1 MQIAIPYKLQL
12 DNAANIY
19 PASMT
24 KRYSSLYRISVTLRD
39 TVDET
44 ILQTALNHVSE
55 RIPTFRC
62 TLARGMFWWYLRQ
75 TGRSPRVRPLKPL
88 HRFRLADQGGLLYR
102 VSADGRRIV
111 LDVFHA
117 LTDGNGAMTFLLTLT
132 GEYLRLRYGIQIGW
146 SGQVLNPED
155 RPDFREW
162 EDSFKTV
169 FTGRRGQLEK
179 NVDAYHIKGRALG
192 NDGLIDSC
200 LEMPREAVR
209 VACRKFDCS
218 TTELFTSLMLYSLQ
232 ELYLNDPKAKHS
244 ALKVSVP
251 VNLRPIYRSRTLRN
265 FASYV
270 NIGFDAA
277 YGERSLRRIVS
288 HVKAQKAH
296 DLLTENLEPKIA
308 ANVHLEEKLLVRCL
322 PLSVKHPI
330 IDIINLLH
338 GDRYYS
344 QTLSNLGEIKVPQQM
359 QPYIEFVDFVLGRQR
374 GNSGACT
381 CTVFGDKVH
390 FHLSRKIVDDRFEQI
405 FIRLLGEI
413 GITYSLTT
421 TRIA

>member
-19 PASMT
+19 PASMS
-24 KRYSSLYRISVTLRD
+24 KHYSSLYRVSVTLKEA
-39 TVDET
+39 VDAD

-75 TGRSPRVRPLKPL
+75 TGRAPKVRPLKPL
-88 HRFRLADQGGLLYR
+88 HHFRLADQGGLLYR

-117 LTDGNGAMTFLLTLT
+117 LTDGSGAMTFLLTLT
-132 GEYLRLRYGIQIGW
+132 GEYLRLRYGIEISW
-146 SGQVLNPED
+146 SGQVLNPAEK
-155 RPDFREW
+155 PDFREW

-169 FTGRRGQLEK
+169 FTGRKGQLEK
-179 NVDAYHIKGRALG
+179 NVDAFHYKGRPLR
-192 NDGLIDSC
+192 NQGLTDSC
-200 LEMPREAVR
+200 LEMSREEVRAV
-209 VACRKFDCS
+209 CCKYDC
-218 TTELFTSLMLYSLQ
+218 TNTELFTSLMLYALQ
-232 ELYLNDPKAKHS
+232 DLYAAERRPRHS

-277 YGERSLRRIVS
+277 YGERSFRRIVS

-296 DLLTENLEPKIA
+296 DMLTENLETKIA
-308 ANVHLEEKLLVRCL
+308 ANVELEEMLLVRCL
-322 PLSVKHPI
+322 PLLLKHPI

-338 GDRYYS
+338 GDRYFS
-344 QTLSNLGEIKVPQQM
+344 QTLSNLGEIKVPQEMEQ
-359 QPYIEFVDFVLGRQR
+359 YIEDVDFVLGRQR

-390 FHLSRKIVDDRFEQI
+390 FHLSRKIVDNRFEQA
-405 FIRLLGEI
+405 FIRHLTEL
-413 GITYSLTT
+413 GITPRLSTSRL
-421 TRIA
+421 A